1 MTRIVIVVACSL
13 LIFAVP
19 TLAQGKS
26 GDHLAR
32 LKTPRMMKGVPK
44 DIKIVEGKIAEIDDA
59 KVVIEN
65 DHGARK
71 ELRLSPK
78 TSFHLTEKK
87 RIKLAEVRPGTF
99 VKITFREKDLTATK
113 VQETVKK
120 FREE

>member
-1 MTRIVIVVACSL
+1 MTRIVIVVACVL
-13 LIFAVP
+13 LILPASA
-19 TLAQGKS
+19 LAQGKS

-32 LKTPRMMKGVPK
+32 LRTPRMMKGVPK

-65 DHGARK
+65 DYGARK
-71 ELRLSPK
+71 ELRVSPK

-87 RIKLAEVRPGTF
+87 RIKLAEIKPGTF

-113 VQETVKK
+113 VQESVKR